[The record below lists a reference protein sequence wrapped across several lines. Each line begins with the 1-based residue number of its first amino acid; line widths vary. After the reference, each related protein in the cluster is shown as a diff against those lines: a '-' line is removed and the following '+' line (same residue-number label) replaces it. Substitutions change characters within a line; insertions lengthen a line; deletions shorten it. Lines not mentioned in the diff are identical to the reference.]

1 MLCFLYGPVEPGR
14 YAARELKM
22 KSLILIL
29 VFVFGA
35 PVCAQEVAELKAL
48 NDKVSLQVPN
58 SFSPMSKEILEA
70 KYPASRRPTEVLS
83 DSTGGVS
90 IAFNHTKNRMTPDQ
104 IDERHKSISKMFHNL
119 YPSAKWLRDETIT
132 QNGRKFMVLELV
144 TPAIDTKIHNIM
156 YGTSLDGRFLLVAF
170 NTTEEQAEEWLPVGK
185 QIMKSIKIKE

>member
-1 MLCFLYGPVEPGR
+1 MGK
-14 YAARELKM
+14 KM
-22 KSLILIL
+22 KSLALLLCIAFSSPAL
-29 VFVFGA
+29 
-35 PVCAQEVAELKAL
+35 AQEASKLTVL
-48 NDKVSLQVPN
+48 NDKVSLKVPS
-58 SFSPMSKEILEA
+58 SFTPMPKEILDV

-104 IDERHKSISKMFHNL
+104 IDEGHKSISKMFHNL

-156 YGTSLDGRFLLVAF
+156 YGTSLDDRFLLVAF

-185 QIMKSIKIKE
+185 LIMKSIEIKK